1 MTRIKKR
8 ILFLFNNQPALC
20 LAIFCLLIYML
31 KNYSLI
37 DLFIEID
44 KPSSSKFY
52 IETAKYGD
60 YPVIYHIE
68 NPGELE
74 RLIPSS
80 IYKRIQSGDKVMIYD
95 KGNISLSRISGKKS
109 LALGIQIGIN
119 SASKDDLTA
128 LQGVGVKLAEGI
140 VNYRESVGR
149 FKSIDDLYGIKG
161 MGKKKI
167 EAIRP
172 FINLD

>member
-1 MTRIKKR
+1 MIRIKKS
-8 ILFLFNNQPALC
+8 ILFPFRNQPVLC
-20 LAIFCLLIYML
+20 FAIFCLLIYIL
-31 KNYSLI
+31 KNYS
-37 DLFIEID
+37 FTNPSIEID
-44 KPSSSKFY
+44 EPSSLKFY

-60 YPVIYHIE
+60 YPIIYHIK
-68 NPGELE
+68 NPRELE
-74 RLIPSS
+74 RLLPSS
-80 IYKRIQSGDKVMIYD
+80 IYKRIKSGDKIIIYD
-95 KGNISLSRISGKKS
+95 KDNISLSRISGKKS

-140 VNYRESVGR
+140 INYRESLGR

-172 FINLD
+172 FISLD